1 MTRPEQPLWEV
12 YRERLEQIGALSY
25 NFDPEKSAEYTRK
38 TGWRV
43 DAYEAE
49 LPFEQP
55 GQPEEWGPFQV
66 AKGIVQDYRFPPPG
80 LIQGIY
86 YPDRPLAERYM
97 LLKAHFLWMTFFFG
111 VKIGGVIDTLKET
124 EAGQEQIWGYN
135 YRTLQGHFEKG
146 QIEFL
151 VVKNLQTGKV
161 FFRIQAYS
169 RPDRIKNLIYQ
180 IGFWIF
186 GRPLQLYFARES
198 MKRMVQL
205 VQAELQGKT
214 APEGPKVRPVSQSAE
229 ATEAL
234 KDVKDQQKEQQ
245 KEQQKMKEQGS

>member
-1 MTRPEQPLWEV
+1 MTRPEKPLWEI
-12 YRERLEQIGALSY
+12 YKDRLEQIGSLQY
-25 NFDPEKSAEYTRK
+25 NFDPEKYAEYTQK

-43 DAYEAE
+43 DAHETE

-66 AKGIVQDYRFPPPG
+66 AKQIVQDYRFPPPH

-97 LLKAHFLWMTFFFG
+97 LLKAHFLFMTFFFG
-111 VKIGGVIDTLKET
+111 VKIGGVVETTRDT
-124 EAGQEQIWGYN
+124 EQGREYVWGYH

-146 QIEFL
+146 QIDFL
-151 VVKNLQTGKV
+151 VVKNLDTGQV

-169 RPDRIKNLIYQ
+169 RPDRIRNIFYR

-198 MKRMVQL
+198 MKRIRIL
-205 VQAELQGKT
+205 VEAELKGKP
-214 APEGPKVRPVSQSAE
+214 APADPKVRPISQSEGAR
-229 ATEAL
+229 EAL
-234 KDVKDQQKEQQ
+234 KKVKEQ
-245 KEQQKMKEQGS
+245 ES